1 MKLKLIFFIV
11 IILTVSS
18 CYTVLKHPE
27 VPNKDLM
34 GNIYHQNISS
44 NENCYKCHTED
55 NQEVQDY
62 SKYSN
67 YYNSETEDQQEPTI
81 NRWDSYY
88 SVPWW
93 FTPQRVTVS
102 GSGGT
107 MTGGSMNNS
116 TQKTSAP
123 EGTRTVGSTR
133 TDVKID
139 IAPPTV
145 SQPANSNNT
154 NNESS
159 KTEENKQTNQ
169 RSSNNNNDDKR
180 NSGSTRGK

>member
-1 MKLKLIFFIV
+1 MKLKLILFIV
-11 IILTVSS
+11 IILTISS

-55 NQEVQDY
+55 NQEIQDY
-62 SKYSN
+62 NRYSN
-67 YYNSETEDQQEPTI
+67 YYSGTEDQQEPTI

-107 MTGGSMNNS
+107 MTGGSINNS
-116 TQKTSAP
+116 TQKTSAS

-133 TDVKID
+133 ADVKLN

-145 SQPANSNNT
+145 SQPANSNNKG
-154 NNESS
+154 NESS
-159 KTEENKQTNQ
+159 KTEENKQTTQ
-169 RSSNNNNDDKR
+169 RSSTNNSDDKR